1 MESDQAPL
9 VPKQLKINYIV
20 QTRVV
25 SVTNE
30 DEIIRVVKG
39 TGKGEWVQEKVNVG
53 WFVLFEGSHEK
64 LFFGKDQPYL
74 KEGDLVKI
82 TIEKIDAS
90 T

>member
-1 MESDQAPL
+1 MEPDQAPIR
-9 VPKQLKINYIV
+9 QRLKINYTV
-20 QTRVV
+20 LTRVV

-64 LFFGKDQPYL
+64 LFFGKEQPQL
-74 KEGDLVKI
+74 KAGDSVKI
-82 TIEKIDAS
+82 TIEVVDA
-90 T
+90 